1 MAEQAAKEPT
11 MEEILSSI
19 RRIISEGGEPG
30 EEAVETAE
38 TASLVEAENT
48 VSLGEEAVDEEAFDV
63 SKLLEQNETPAAE
76 NENDH
81 LLSVDELLGN
91 DDLDYSQAD
100 DEPEVEL
107 PLEESTSE
115 EVEAPQA
122 ELDEAFLDSAGDLDD
137 LLGEIDAMDAEA
149 SEAMADSFEENELE
163 PAPQMETAMAEPEL
177 KPAAVPTASP
187 VAAAIGGNTIE
198 GMVAG
203 LMQPIIK
210 EWIDA
215 NLPTIVERRVE
226 EEINQIASKVIA
238 ALRDE

>member
-30 EEAVETAE
+30 AEAPETDAAASIVEI
-38 TASLVEAENT
+38 ENS
-48 VSLGEEAVDEEAFDV
+48 VSADEEAFDV
-63 SKLLEQNETPAAE
+63 SELLGNNEIPAAQ

-91 DDLDYSQAD
+91 DDIDYSQT
-100 DEPEVEL
+100 DEPEA
-107 PLEESTSE
+107 PLETNLTEDIP
-115 EVEAPQA
+115 APQA

-137 LLGEIDAMDAEA
+137 LLGEIDAMDTEA
-149 SEAMADSFEENELE
+149 PEAAVDAFEEIELE
-163 PAPQMETAMAEPEL
+163 PSPHMETDMAEPEF
-177 KPAAVPTASP
+177 KPAAVPIASP
-187 VAAAIGGNTIE
+187 VATSIGGNTVE

-215 NLPTIVERRVE
+215 NLPAIVERRVE
-226 EEINQIASKVIA
+226 AEINQIASKVIT
-238 ALRDE
+238 ALRDQ